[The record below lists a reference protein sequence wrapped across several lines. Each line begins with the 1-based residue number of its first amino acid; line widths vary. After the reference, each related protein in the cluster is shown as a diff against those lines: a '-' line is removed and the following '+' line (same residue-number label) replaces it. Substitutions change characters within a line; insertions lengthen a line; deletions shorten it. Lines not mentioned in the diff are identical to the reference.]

1 MCGGRA
7 CRLLRSILTSNM
19 AHMGHEPQPRQQHAF
34 LPAQPEVF
42 PPKPVLAG
50 CTLRRM
56 MIAADN
62 PDGTPEPHD
71 VVVADESGLTF
82 MFVRS
87 LKDAIYGQVWDA
99 LEVRLHS
106 GGGVIFYTP
115 VLDER
120 GVPRR
125 FAVKRM
131 PKETIDRLLPTMQ
144 ENPMR
149 EAAFLTLVQDPGHP
163 NVVGLAAALQDDA
176 TVYLV
181 TPFVGGV
188 GSGEMFD
195 WVADNYQNPA
205 PEATIMPL
213 LHQIVD
219 GTRYV
224 HSKGICHAD
233 MSLEN
238 TLVNSAHTESFII
251 DFGMALQMPIDEAG
265 QRFMS
270 VPDRR
275 KAKRSYCPPET
286 YKGRDPYDGVKVDV
300 FSVGCMGFM
309 MFTGIPPFDY
319 ASRLDR
325 KFRKVVFEGDLQGY
339 LAEYGMPLL
348 PDPVFRLLQGMMSY
362 KPELRPLP
370 VEVLENP
377 WFAPLGYAQQ
387 PQAAAPAI
395 NA

>member
-1 MCGGRA
+1 
-7 CRLLRSILTSNM
+7 
-19 AHMGHEPQPRQQHAF
+19 
-34 LPAQPEVF
+34 
-42 PPKPVLAG
+42 
-50 CTLRRM
+50 
-56 MIAADN
+56 
-62 PDGTPEPHD
+62 
-71 VVVADESGLTF
+71 

-131 PKETIDRLLPTMQ
+131 PKATIARLLPTMQ

-163 NVVGLAAALQDDA
+163 NVVGLAAALQDDT

-213 LHQIVD
+213 LRQIVD

-238 TLVNSAHTESFII
+238 TLVNSAHTEAFII
-251 DFGMALQMPIDEAG
+251 DFGMALQMPTDEAALTPG
-265 QRFMS
+265 LS
-270 VPDRR
+270 P
-275 KAKRSYCPPET
+275 APPPP
-286 YKGRDPYDGVKVDV
+286 KKNSFFFV
-300 FSVGCMGFM
+300 F
-309 MFTGIPPFDY
+309 
-319 ASRLDR
+319 
-325 KFRKVVFEGDLQGY
+325 
-339 LAEYGMPLL
+339 
-348 PDPVFRLLQGMMSY
+348 
-362 KPELRPLP
+362 
-370 VEVLENP
+370 
-377 WFAPLGYAQQ
+377 
-387 PQAAAPAI
+387 
-395 NA
+395 